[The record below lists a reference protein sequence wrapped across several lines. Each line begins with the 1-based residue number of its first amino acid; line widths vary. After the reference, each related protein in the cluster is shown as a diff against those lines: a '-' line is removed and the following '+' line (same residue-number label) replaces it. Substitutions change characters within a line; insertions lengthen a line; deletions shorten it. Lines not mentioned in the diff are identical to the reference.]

1 MDIHEN
7 EDHLGENEP
16 MTPEQQVLEETPESD
31 ESIPEIVAETEPVVE
46 TEETED
52 PVEVE
57 EVSQAEQPE
66 NPESD
71 GSIPEVLA
79 ESEPVVETEETEDSA
94 EVEEVSQEEQ
104 PETPESD
111 GSVPEVLAETEPVV
125 ETEEIE
131 DPVEVEEVSLAE
143 QPETPESE
151 TTAVEAEEAP
161 EIESEVGDLLEEVE
175 PALDE
180 NVVAEEEPLPEIEV
194 EADEGEP
201 EPEEIGDSED
211 VQQEELPPDPYAAV
225 SVSEEPIKEPE
236 DGRAWYVVHCY
247 SGNEDKVR
255 HNIMQRIESMSM
267 DDLIFD
273 VVVPTE
279 DEVNIKNGERQ
290 TVEKKVFPGYILV
303 NMILTEESW
312 YMVRNTPGVTGF
324 VGMGNDPTPL
334 QPEEVARILKR
345 MESESPRIN
354 VTFRP
359 GERVRIVDGPFED
372 FYGKV
377 AEIDMERATV
387 RVMVNFF
394 GRETPVEL
402 DFLQVEPA

>member
-7 EDHLGENEP
+7 EDQLDETEP
-16 MTPEQQVLEETPESD
+16 MPAESQALEESLESDIAAPEVGEDIQPTAEVEEMPETVIIEEVNPAEAEEIPETATPEDEGDLQPIIEAEETPE
-31 ESIPEIVAETEPVVE
+31 AAVVE
-46 TEETED
+46 EESHLEMEED
-52 PVEVE
+52 
-57 EVSQAEQPE
+57 
-66 NPESD
+66 
-71 GSIPEVLA
+71 L
-79 ESEPVVETEETEDSA
+79 TEDSA
-94 EVEEVSQEEQ
+94 EE
-104 PETPESD
+104 
-111 GSVPEVLAETEPVV
+111 GEPLS
-125 ETEEIE
+125 
-131 DPVEVEEVSLAE
+131 EVEEEDS
-143 QPETPESE
+143 
-151 TTAVEAEEAP
+151 
-161 EIESEVGDLLEEVE
+161 I
-175 PALDE
+175 
-180 NVVAEEEPLPEIEV
+180 
-194 EADEGEP
+194 P
-201 EPEEIGDSED
+201 EPEETDYPQD
-211 VQQEELPPDPYAAV
+211 TLQEEPSPDPYV
-225 SVSEEPIKEPE
+225 SVTVSEEPVKEPE
-236 DGRAWYVVHCY
+236 DGRVWYVVHCY

-255 HNIMQRIESMSM
+255 HNIMQRTESMSM

-273 VVVPTE
+273 VIVPTE

-354 VTFRP
+354 ITFRP

-402 DFLQVEPA
+402 DFLQVEEA

>member
-1 MDIHEN
+1 MQEK
-7 EDHLGENEP
+7 E
-16 MTPEQQVLEETPESD
+16 EQLEENAPALESEDLVQDPEPQQD
-31 ESIPEIVAETEPVVE
+31 DLPQAETEEVPAAEDVIEEAAVE
-46 TEETED
+46 EPETVAPEAPEEELAPEAEQAVPEAEEREEEEAAEEEPEAAD
-52 PVEVE
+52 PSPAAEEELVPEAEEEEVPEGEVEV
-57 EVSQAEQPE
+57 
-66 NPESD
+66 
-71 GSIPEVLA
+71 
-79 ESEPVVETEETEDSA
+79 SEPEA
-94 EVEEVSQEEQ
+94 EVEEDSEEIDDRYLTAS
-104 PETPESD
+104 PGEKA
-111 GSVPEVLAETEPVV
+111 LREPVK
-125 ETEEIE
+125 
-131 DPVEVEEVSLAE
+131 D
-143 QPETPESE
+143 
-151 TTAVEAEEAP
+151 
-161 EIESEVGDLLEEVE
+161 
-175 PALDE
+175 
-180 NVVAEEEPLPEIEV
+180 
-194 EADEGEP
+194 
-201 EPEEIGDSED
+201 
-211 VQQEELPPDPYAAV
+211 
-225 SVSEEPIKEPE
+225 
-236 DGRAWYVVHCY
+236 DGRAWYVIHCY

-255 HNIMQRIESMSM
+255 HNILQRIESMSM
-267 DDLIFD
+267 DNLIFD

-324 VGMGNDPTPL
+324 VGMGNDPTAL

-354 VTFRP
+354 VTFRT

-402 DFLQVEPA
+402 DFLQVEEA

>member
-1 MDIHEN
+1 MDINEN
-7 EDHLGENEP
+7 E
-16 MTPEQQVLEETPESD
+16 EQIEEELEQVLPELEDLPVIESDDSVEADAENPSDPQGSEPAEPETGDPESD
-31 ESIPEIVAETEPVVE
+31 ETEQPGSIDLEELPAVDPEDSIKEETDDSAVKAKVDPSDLEVDQPHTDESEQVEFTNPLMVEPVMDEQEKITKDEKVIS
-46 TEETED
+46 ED
-52 PVEVE
+52 Y
-57 EVSQAEQPE
+57 S
-66 NPESD
+66 
-71 GSIPEVLA
+71 VLA
-79 ESEPVVETEETEDSA
+79 EPVKD
-94 EVEEVSQEEQ
+94 
-104 PETPESD
+104 
-111 GSVPEVLAETEPVV
+111 
-125 ETEEIE
+125 
-131 DPVEVEEVSLAE
+131 
-143 QPETPESE
+143 
-151 TTAVEAEEAP
+151 
-161 EIESEVGDLLEEVE
+161 
-175 PALDE
+175 
-180 NVVAEEEPLPEIEV
+180 
-194 EADEGEP
+194 
-201 EPEEIGDSED
+201 
-211 VQQEELPPDPYAAV
+211 
-225 SVSEEPIKEPE
+225 

-279 DEVNIKNGERQ
+279 EEVNIKNGERQ

-303 NMILTEESW
+303 NMTLTEESW

-324 VGMGNDPTPL
+324 VGMGNDPTAL

-354 VTFRP
+354 VTFRQ

-377 AEIDMERATV
+377 AELDMDRATV

-402 DFLQVEPA
+402 DFLQVEEA

>member
-7 EDHLGENEP
+7 EDQLDETEP
-16 MTPEQQVLEETPESD
+16 MSAEKQALDESPGSDITTPEVGEDIQSTDEVEETPETVLVDEVNPVDAEESPESD
-31 ESIPEIVAETEPVVE
+31 ITAPEVG
-46 TEETED
+46 EEIQPTA
-52 PVEVE
+52 EVE
-57 EVSQAEQPE
+57 ETPETVMVEEVNPAEAEETPE
-66 NPESD
+66 TA
-71 GSIPEVLA
+71 IPEDEGDLQPIIEA
-79 ESEPVVETEETEDSA
+79 EETPEAAVVEEESPLEMEEDLTEDSA
-94 EVEEVSQEEQ
+94 EEGE
-104 PETPESD
+104 P
-111 GSVPEVLAETEPVV
+111 LA
-125 ETEEIE
+125 
-131 DPVEVEEVSLAE
+131 EVEEE
-143 QPETPESE
+143 D
-151 TTAVEAEEAP
+151 
-161 EIESEVGDLLEEVE
+161 GM
-175 PALDE
+175 
-180 NVVAEEEPLPEIEV
+180 
-194 EADEGEP
+194 P
-201 EPEEIGDSED
+201 EPEEADYPQD
-211 VQQEELPPDPYAAV
+211 TLQEEAPSDPYASV
-225 SVSEEPIKEPE
+225 TVSEESVQEPE
-236 DGRAWYVVHCY
+236 DGRVWYVVHCY

-255 HNIMQRIESMSM
+255 HNILQRTESMSM

-354 VTFRP
+354 ITFRP

-402 DFLQVEPA
+402 DFLQVEEA